1 MTVPL
6 QCRGVTVAYN
16 TEPVLRSV
24 DLEVSPEEVVA
35 ILGPSGSGKTTLLY
49 AVAGFVDLTAG
60 DIAMGDRTVATVGRQ
75 EAPEFRDVGFVFQ
88 HYALWPHLDALSTVA
103 YPLRRR
109 GSDPAEAAR
118 QAQELLERMGIADL
132 AHRRPAELSGGQ
144 QQRVGLARA
153 LAGRPAL
160 YLFDEPT
167 AHLDTTLRVA
177 LQEELAEQRRASGA
191 AAVYATHDSGEA
203 LALADR
209 IALLRDGEIVQIG
222 SPEEVYARPV
232 DLWAARLT
240 GPASVLHVDI
250 AQPGETEMVIR
261 CEGRTVK
268 VEGGAPAPGWA
279 SLLVRP
285 DWAGLGGDLPGR
297 VTNVWYR
304 GPYTDYRLE
313 TASGSVDIRR
323 DGAPIA
329 RPGERINWSLQ
340 RVWSVPAA
348 GFDRTGDV

>member
-1 MTVPL
+1 MTMPL
-6 QCRGVTVAYN
+6 ECRGVTVAYDAN
-16 TEPVLRSV
+16 PVLRSV
-24 DLEVSPEEVVA
+24 DLEVNPEEVVA
-35 ILGPSGSGKTTLLY
+35 VLGPSGSGKTTLLY

-60 DIAMGDRTVATVGRQ
+60 DISMGGRTVATVGGQ
-75 EAPEFRDVGFVFQ
+75 EAPELRDVGFVFQ

-109 GSDPAEAAR
+109 GSDPADATR
-118 QAQELLERMGIADL
+118 QAQDLLERMGIADL

-167 AHLDTTLRVA
+167 AHLDTTLRVT
-177 LQEELAEQRRASGA
+177 LQEELAEQRQASGA

-203 LALADR
+203 LAIADR
-209 IALLRDGEIVQIG
+209 IALLRDGTVVQIG
-222 SPEEVYARPV
+222 FPQEVYNQPV
-232 DLWAARLT
+232 DLWAAKLT
-240 GPASVLHVDI
+240 GPASVLNVDV
-250 AQPGETEMVIR
+250 AQAGHQEIVIR

-268 VEGGAPAPGWA
+268 VEGAAVERGRA

-285 DWAGLGGDLPGR
+285 DWAELGGDLPGR
-297 VTNVWYR
+297 VTHVWYR
-304 GPYTDYRLE
+304 GPHTDYRLE
-313 TASGSVDIRR
+313 TAAGSIEIRR

-329 RPGERINWSLQ
+329 KPGERINWTLC
-340 RVWSVPAA
+340 RVWSVP
-348 GFDRTGDV
+348 DRRS

>member
-1 MTVPL
+1 MTMPL
-6 QCRGVTVAYN
+6 ECRGVTVAYDTN
-16 TEPVLRSV
+16 PVLSSV
-24 DLEVSPEEVVA
+24 DLEVNPEEVVA
-35 ILGPSGSGKTTLLY
+35 VLGPSGSGKTTLLY
-49 AVAGFVDLTAG
+49 AVAGFVDLAAG
-60 DIAMGDRTVATVGRQ
+60 EISMGGRTVATVGGRD
-75 EAPEFRDVGFVFQ
+75 APELRDVGFVFQ

-177 LQEELAEQRRASGA
+177 LQEELAEQRQASGA

-203 LALADR
+203 LAIADR
-209 IALLRDGEIVQIG
+209 IALLRDGTVVQIG
-222 SPEEVYARPV
+222 FPHEVYNQPV
-232 DLWAARLT
+232 DLWAAKLT
-240 GPASVLHVDI
+240 GPASVLNVDV
-250 AQPGETEMVIR
+250 AQAGHQEIIIR
-261 CEGRTVK
+261 CDGRTVK
-268 VEGGAPAPGWA
+268 VEGAAAERGRA

-285 DWAGLGGDLPGR
+285 DWAELGGDLPGR
-297 VTNVWYR
+297 VTHVWYR
-304 GPYTDYRLE
+304 GPHTDYRLE
-313 TASGSVDIRR
+313 TAAGSVEIRG

-329 RPGERINWSLQ
+329 IPGERINWTLR
-340 RVWSVPAA
+340 RVWSVP
-348 GFDRTGDV
+348 DHPS